1 MAHEAILNLS
11 QAFGLE
17 QTSRQGKNQA
27 LTEFAVAIATHL
39 ARCLILCGLVVM
51 AYAQQPSNTNPS
63 SSSEKSITTQAI
75 SPATQSVPAAGARV
89 VLKVGGAQVTEEEF
103 ESRIS
108 GIEPHGGDPDKDG
121 ATEGS
126 AGKDRQRLGDDYA
139 SVLMLSQQALADGLE
154 SSPEVSRKLAIA
166 RMQVLSD
173 AEFAS
178 LMRQAEPTSEEISQY
193 YSAHLSDY
201 DQVRIRRLFIWKMR
215 AKSPDKSEKDGP
227 ALSSEAAHVRAD
239 EIRRECASPGSE
251 KIVAANLIKSGDG
264 MLDADPLIF
273 TRGQLSPAMEK
284 VAFALKEGEWA
295 EVEDTPARLL
305 VIQLVKHE
313 RQTLGQVSPHIK
325 KELQEQKMQTL
336 LDHLKGKTGIWMDE
350 QYFGAASKPAPDA
363 QRRASDPQSELQ
375 KSAKKAESNNDEQ
388 QK

>member
-11 QAFGLE
+11 RAFGLE

-27 LTEFAVAIATHL
+27 LKEFAVAIATHL
-39 ARCLILCGLVVM
+39 ARCLILSGLVVM

-63 SSSEKSITTQAI
+63 SSSGKSISAQAQSI
-75 SPATQSVPAAGARV
+75 PAGNRV
-89 VLKVGGAQVTEEEF
+89 VLKVGDAQVTEDEF
-103 ESRIS
+103 ESRIG
-108 GIEPHGGDPDKDG
+108 GIEPHSGDPDKDG

-305 VIQLVKHE
+305 MIQLVKHE

-336 LDHLKGKTGIWMDE
+336 LDQLKGKTGIWMDE
-350 QYFGAASKPAPDA
+350 QYFGAAAKPAPGA

-375 KSAKKAESNNDEQ
+375 KSAKKGEINNDEQ